1 MGLCLHLI
9 LHSAVHIYDF
19 HIFKT
24 PMYFFVLL
32 FCLLLHRL
40 VVRISCRFIYI
51 FLQNIVSCYVHVA
64 SCDGN
69 RCAKFAVKR
78 LFSFYTQCLQGCNQG
93 FYSKKRKLKK
103 EAAVPIPGVEP
114 GPPG

>member
-1 MGLCLHLI
+1 MLRRVMG
-9 LHSAVHIYDF
+9 
-19 HIFKT
+19 
-24 PMYFFVLL
+24 
-32 FCLLLHRL
+32 
-40 VVRISCRFIYI
+40 
-51 FLQNIVSCYVHVA
+51 IVAQSLE
-64 SCDGN
+64 
-69 RCAKFAVKR
+69 AVKR